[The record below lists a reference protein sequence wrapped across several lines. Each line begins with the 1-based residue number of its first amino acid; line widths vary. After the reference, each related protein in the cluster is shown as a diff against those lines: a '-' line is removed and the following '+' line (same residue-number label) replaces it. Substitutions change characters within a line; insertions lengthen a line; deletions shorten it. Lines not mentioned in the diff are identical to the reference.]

1 MNAFAPYLA
10 AIHLQDLLQDA
21 EIARRA
27 KLASASQPGIPAQ
40 RRGLGGLFTGGS
52 IARSDDRRPVRPG
65 SWRSRHGRLAGQPI
79 EVRSRIVRRHDDN

>member
-21 EIARRA
+21 EMPGQNRLGFPARHPGVAPGARRD
-27 KLASASQPGIPAQ
+27 PRI
-40 RRGLGGLFTGGS
+40 GGS